1 MKKTYCFVIVATM
14 LLACQPK
21 NQPVTVDLATFKTE
35 VNTLMETYLTAWNAR
50 DVNTLSSLITDGG
63 MFCGTDP
70 DEIMDKKNIADAWTQ
85 AFADTAFNST
95 FTVNKREIRMESNG
109 NSAIVMEQYL
119 ANPYTPKIPWR
130 LVCRAVKTAN
140 GWKLDFIS
148 WNLIPENED
157 IPKLNK
163 ALE

>member
-1 MKKTYCFVIVATM
+1 MKKIYCFVI
-14 LLACQPK
+14 LAAMVFAAWQPK
-21 NQPVTVDLATFKTE
+21 AQTIDTAAAKVA
-35 VNTLMETYLTAWNAR
+35 VNALMENYLIAWNGK
-50 DVNTLSSLITDGG
+50 DVKTPLITDGG

-70 DEIMDKKNIADAWTQ
+70 GEIMDKKNIADAWTQ
-85 AFADTAFNST
+85 AFADPAFNST

-119 ANPYTPKIPWR
+119 INPYTPKIPWR
-130 LVCRAVKTAN
+130 LVCRAVKTAD

-148 WNLIPENED
+148 WNLIPKNED